1 MKRRSARRFGL
12 RHKRLEEVYSAM
24 PLPSIPGYNRLTKT
38 HKYSAAGIAAAGAAA
53 IAFAVVPGGDAGAKT
68 TAQELPNKPVA
79 LTSQKADAQAHHEA
93 LVKQSA
99 LADKQ
104 AKEEAAEKKAA
115 AEAAKKKAAEE
126 AAKKKAAEEAAAAKA
141 AEAKAAKER
150 AVKQAASRSAARIE
164 TVADTKKTYPDNLDG
179 WIRESLDIM
188 KAKGIP
194 GSYQGIHRNIIR
206 ESGGNPRAINLWD
219 INARNG
225 VPSKGLLQVI
235 APTFKT
241 YHVEG
246 TSWDPYDPVANITAA
261 CNYAAARYGSMDNVN
276 GPY

>member
-1 MKRRSARRFGL
+1 
-12 RHKRLEEVYSAM
+12 M

-53 IAFAVVPGGDAGAKT
+53 IAIAVVPGGDAGAKT
-68 TAQELPNKPVA
+68 TAQDLPNKPVV
-79 LTSQKADAQAHHEA
+79 LTSQKADSQAHHEA
-93 LVKQSA
+93 LVKQSV
-99 LADKQ
+99 LAAKQ
-104 AKEEAAEKKAA
+104 AKEEA
-115 AEAAKKKAAEE
+115 
-126 AAKKKAAEEAAAAKA
+126 AAKKKAAEEAAAKKA
-141 AEAKAAKER
+141 AEKKAAEEAAAKKAAEVKAAKER
-150 AVKQAASRSAARIE
+150 AVQQAANRSTARIE
-164 TVADTKKTYPDNLDG
+164 TVAAAKDTKKTYPNNLDG

-188 KAKGIP
+188 KQKGIP
-194 GSYQGIHRNIIR
+194 GSYNGIYRNIIR

-235 APTFKT
+235 APTFKQ

-246 TSWDPYDPVANITAA
+246 TSWDLYDPVANITAA

>member
-1 MKRRSARRFGL
+1 
-12 RHKRLEEVYSAM
+12 M
-24 PLPSIPGYNRLTKT
+24 PLPNIPGYARLNKT

-53 IAFAVVPGGDAGAKT
+53 IAFAVVPGGNADAKT
-68 TAQELPNKPVA
+68 TAQDLPNKPVA

-93 LVKQSA
+93 LVKQSV

-104 AKEEAAEKKAA
+104 AKQEAAEKKAA

-126 AAKKKAAEEAAAAKA
+126 AAQKKA

-150 AVKQAASRSAARIE
+150 AVKQAASRSTARIE
-164 TVADTKKTYPDNLDG
+164 TVAAEKKTYPDNLDG

-188 KAKGIP
+188 KKKGIP
-194 GSYQGIHRNIIR
+194 GTYEGIHRNIIR
-206 ESGGNPRAINLWD
+206 ESGGDPRAINNWD
-219 INARNG
+219 INAQNG

-235 APTFKT
+235 APTFQA

-246 TSWDPYDPVANITAA
+246 TPWDAYDPVANITAA
-261 CNYAAARYGSMDNVN
+261 CNYAADRYGSMDNVN

>member
-1 MKRRSARRFGL
+1 
-12 RHKRLEEVYSAM
+12 M

-53 IAFAVVPGGDAGAKT
+53 IAIAVVPGGDAGAKT
-68 TAQELPNKPVA
+68 TAQDLPNKPVA
-79 LTSQKADAQAHHEA
+79 LTSQKADSQAHHEA

-99 LADKQ
+99 LAAKQ
-104 AKEEAAEKKAA
+104 AKEEA
-115 AEAAKKKAAEE
+115 
-126 AAKKKAAEEAAAAKA
+126 AAKKKAAEEAAAKKA
-141 AEAKAAKER
+141 AEVKAAKER
-150 AVKQAASRSAARIE
+150 AVQQAANRSTARIE
-164 TVADTKKTYPDNLDG
+164 TVAAAKDTKKTYPNNLDG

-188 KAKGIP
+188 KQKGIP
-194 GSYQGIHRNIIR
+194 GSYNGIYRNIIR

-235 APTFKT
+235 APTFKQ

-246 TSWDPYDPVANITAA
+246 TSWDLYDPVANITAA

>member
-1 MKRRSARRFGL
+1 
-12 RHKRLEEVYSAM
+12 M
-24 PLPSIPGYNRLTKT
+24 PLPNIPGYARLNKT

-53 IAFAVVPGGDAGAKT
+53 IAFAVVPGGNADAKT
-68 TAQELPNKPVA
+68 TAQDLPNKPVA

-104 AKEEAAEKKAA
+104 AKQEAAEKKAA

-126 AAKKKAAEEAAAAKA
+126 AAKKKA

-164 TVADTKKTYPDNLDG
+164 TVAAEKKTYPDNLDG

-188 KAKGIP
+188 KKKGIP
-194 GSYQGIHRNIIR
+194 GTYEGIHRNIIR
-206 ESGGNPRAINLWD
+206 ESGGNPRAINNWD
-219 INARNG
+219 INAQNG

-235 APTFKT
+235 APTFQT

-246 TSWDPYDPVANITAA
+246 TPWDAYDPVANITAA
-261 CNYAAARYGSMDNVN
+261 CNYAADRYGSMDNVN

>member
-1 MKRRSARRFGL
+1 
-12 RHKRLEEVYSAM
+12 M
-24 PLPSIPGYNRLTKT
+24 PLPNIPGYNRLTKT

-68 TAQELPNKPVA
+68 TAQDLPNKPVA

-93 LVKQSA
+93 LAKQSA
-99 LADKQ
+99 LAAKQ
-104 AKEEAAEKKAA
+104 AKDEAAKKAA
-115 AEAAKKKAAEE
+115 A
-126 AAKKKAAEEAAAAKA
+126 KKAAEEAAAKKAAEEAAAKKAADEAAAKKA

-150 AVKQAASRSAARIE
+150 AAKQAASRSATRIE
-164 TVADTKKTYPDNLDG
+164 TVAAEKKTYPDNLDG

-188 KAKGIP
+188 KEKGIP
-194 GSYQGIHRNIIR
+194 GSYEGIHRNIIR
-206 ESGGNPRAINLWD
+206 ESGGNPRAINNWD
-219 INARNG
+219 INAQNG

-235 APTFKT
+235 APTFQA

-246 TSWDPYDPVANITAA
+246 TSWDAYDPVANITAA
-261 CNYAAARYGSMDNVN
+261 CNYAADRYGSMDNVN

>member
-1 MKRRSARRFGL
+1 
-12 RHKRLEEVYSAM
+12 M
-24 PLPSIPGYNRLTKT
+24 PLPHIPGYNRLTKT

-68 TAQELPNKPVA
+68 TAQDLPNKPVA

-93 LVKQSA
+93 LTKQSA
-99 LADKQ
+99 LAAKQ
-104 AKEEAAEKKAA
+104 AKEEAAKKAAAKKAA
-115 AEAAKKKAAEE
+115 AEAAA
-126 AAKKKAAEEAAAAKA
+126 KKAAEEAAAKKA
-141 AEAKAAKER
+141 AEAQAAKER
-150 AVKQAASRSAARIE
+150 AAKQAASRSATRIE
-164 TVADTKKTYPDNLDG
+164 TVADTTKKTYPDNLDG

-188 KAKGIP
+188 KEKGIP
-194 GSYQGIHRNIIR
+194 GSYEGIHRNIIR

-219 INARNG
+219 INAQNG

-235 APTFKT
+235 APTFKQ

>member
-1 MKRRSARRFGL
+1 
-12 RHKRLEEVYSAM
+12 M
-24 PLPSIPGYNRLTKT
+24 PLPTIPGYARLNKT

-53 IAFAVVPGGDAGAKT
+53 IAFAVVPGGNADAKT
-68 TAQELPNKPVA
+68 TAQDLPNKPVA

-104 AKEEAAEKKAA
+104 AKQEAAEKKAA

-126 AAKKKAAEEAAAAKA
+126 AAAEKA

-150 AVKQAASRSAARIE
+150 AVKQAASRSATRIE
-164 TVADTKKTYPDNLDG
+164 TVAAEKKTYPDNLDG

-188 KAKGIP
+188 KKKGIP
-194 GSYQGIHRNIIR
+194 GTYEGIHRNIIR
-206 ESGGNPRAINLWD
+206 ESGGDPRAINNWD
-219 INARNG
+219 INAQNG

-235 APTFKT
+235 APTFKA

-246 TSWDPYDPVANITAA
+246 TAWDAYDPVANITAA
-261 CNYAAARYGSMDNVN
+261 CNYAADRYGSMDNVN

>member
-1 MKRRSARRFGL
+1 
-12 RHKRLEEVYSAM
+12 M
-24 PLPSIPGYNRLTKT
+24 PLPNIPGYARLNKT

-53 IAFAVVPGGDAGAKT
+53 IAFAVVPGGGADAKT
-68 TAQELPNKPVA
+68 TAQDLPNKPVA

-104 AKEEAAEKKAA
+104 AKQEAAAKKAA

-126 AAKKKAAEEAAAAKA
+126 AAKKKAAEEAAAKKA

-164 TVADTKKTYPDNLDG
+164 TVAAEKKTYPDNLDG

-188 KAKGIP
+188 KKKGIP
-194 GSYQGIHRNIIR
+194 GTYEGIHRNIIR
-206 ESGGNPRAINLWD
+206 ESGGDPRAINNWD
-219 INARNG
+219 INAQNG

-235 APTFKT
+235 APTFKA

-246 TSWDPYDPVANITAA
+246 TAWDAYDPVANITAA
-261 CNYAAARYGSMDNVN
+261 CNYAADRYGSMDNVN

>member
-1 MKRRSARRFGL
+1 
-12 RHKRLEEVYSAM
+12 M
-24 PLPSIPGYNRLTKT
+24 PLPKIPGYARLNKT

-53 IAFAVVPGGDAGAKT
+53 IAFAVVPGGNADAKT
-68 TAQELPNKPVA
+68 TAQDLPNKPVA
-79 LTSQKADAQAHHEA
+79 LTSQKADAQAHHEV

-104 AKEEAAEKKAA
+104 AKQEAAEKKAA

-126 AAKKKAAEEAAAAKA
+126 AAQKKA

-164 TVADTKKTYPDNLDG
+164 TVAAEKKTYPDNLDG

-188 KAKGIP
+188 KKKGIP
-194 GSYQGIHRNIIR
+194 GTYEGIHRNIIR
-206 ESGGNPRAINLWD
+206 ESGGNPRAINNWD
-219 INARNG
+219 INAQNG

-235 APTFKT
+235 APTFQT

-246 TSWDPYDPVANITAA
+246 TPWDAYDPVANITAA
-261 CNYAAARYGSMDNVN
+261 CNYAADRYGSMDNVN

>member
-1 MKRRSARRFGL
+1 
-12 RHKRLEEVYSAM
+12 M
-24 PLPSIPGYNRLTKT
+24 PLPNIPGYSRLNKT

-68 TAQELPNKPVA
+68 TAQDLPNKPVA

-93 LVKQSA
+93 LAKQSA
-99 LADKQ
+99 LAAKQ
-104 AKEEAAEKKAA
+104 AKDEAAKKAAKKAA
-115 AEAAKKKAAEE
+115 ADAAA
-126 AAKKKAAEEAAAAKA
+126 KKAAEEAAAKKA

-150 AVKQAASRSAARIE
+150 AAKQAASRSATRIE
-164 TVADTKKTYPDNLDG
+164 TVAAEKKTYPDNLDG

-188 KAKGIP
+188 KKKGIP
-194 GSYQGIHRNIIR
+194 GSYEGIHRNIIR
-206 ESGGNPRAINLWD
+206 ESGGNPRAINNWD
-219 INARNG
+219 INAQNG

-235 APTFKT
+235 APTFQA

-246 TSWDPYDPVANITAA
+246 TAWDAYDPVANITAA
-261 CNYAAARYGSMDNVN
+261 CNYAADRYGSMDNVN

>member
-1 MKRRSARRFGL
+1 
-12 RHKRLEEVYSAM
+12 M
-24 PLPSIPGYNRLTKT
+24 PLPNIPGYARLNKT

-53 IAFAVVPGGDAGAKT
+53 IAFAVVPGGNADAKT
-68 TAQELPNKPVA
+68 TAQDLPNKPVA

-104 AKEEAAEKKAA
+104 AKQEAAEKKAA

-126 AAKKKAAEEAAAAKA
+126 AAQKKA

-164 TVADTKKTYPDNLDG
+164 TVAAEKKTYPDNLDG

-188 KAKGIP
+188 KKKGIP
-194 GSYQGIHRNIIR
+194 GTYEGIHRNIIR
-206 ESGGNPRAINLWD
+206 ESGGNPRAINNWD
-219 INARNG
+219 INAQNG

-235 APTFKT
+235 APTFQT

-246 TSWDPYDPVANITAA
+246 TPWDAYDPVANITAA
-261 CNYAAARYGSMDNVN
+261 CNYAADRYGSMDNVN

>member
-1 MKRRSARRFGL
+1 
-12 RHKRLEEVYSAM
+12 M
-24 PLPSIPGYNRLTKT
+24 PLPNIPGYARLNKT

-53 IAFAVVPGGDAGAKT
+53 IAFAVVPGGDADAKT
-68 TAQELPNKPVA
+68 TAQDLPNKPVA

-104 AKEEAAEKKAA
+104 AEQEAAAKKAA

-126 AAKKKAAEEAAAAKA
+126 AAAKKA

-164 TVADTKKTYPDNLDG
+164 TVAAEKKTYPDNLDG

-188 KAKGIP
+188 KKKGIP
-194 GSYQGIHRNIIR
+194 GTYEGIHRNIIR
-206 ESGGNPRAINLWD
+206 ESGGDPRAINNWD
-219 INARNG
+219 INAQNG

-235 APTFKT
+235 APTFKA

-246 TSWDPYDPVANITAA
+246 TAWDAYDPVANITAA
-261 CNYAAARYGSMDNVN
+261 CNYAADRYGSMDNVN

>member
-1 MKRRSARRFGL
+1 
-12 RHKRLEEVYSAM
+12 M
-24 PLPSIPGYNRLTKT
+24 PLPKIPGYARLNKT

-53 IAFAVVPGGDAGAKT
+53 IAFAVVPGGNADAQT
-68 TAQELPNKPVA
+68 TAQDLPNKPVA
-79 LTSQKADAQAHHEA
+79 LTSQKADAQAHHEV

-104 AKEEAAEKKAA
+104 AKQEAAEKKAA

-126 AAKKKAAEEAAAAKA
+126 AAAKKA

-164 TVADTKKTYPDNLDG
+164 TVADVKKTYPDNLDG

-188 KAKGIP
+188 KKKGIP
-194 GSYQGIHRNIIR
+194 GTYQGIHRNIIR
-206 ESGGNPRAINLWD
+206 ESGGNPRAINNWD
-219 INARNG
+219 INAQNG

-235 APTFKT
+235 APTFQT
-241 YHVEG
+241 YHVAG
-246 TSWDPYDPVANITAA
+246 TAWDAYDPVANITAA

>member
-1 MKRRSARRFGL
+1 
-12 RHKRLEEVYSAM
+12 M

-53 IAFAVVPGGDAGAKT
+53 IAIAVVPGGDAGAKT
-68 TAQELPNKPVA
+68 TAQDLPNKPVA
-79 LTSQKADAQAHHEA
+79 LTSQKADSQAHHEA

-99 LADKQ
+99 LAAKQ
-104 AKEEAAEKKAA
+104 AKEEA
-115 AEAAKKKAAEE
+115 
-126 AAKKKAAEEAAAAKA
+126 AAKKKAAEEAAAKKA
-141 AEAKAAKER
+141 AEEAAAKKAAEVKAAKER
-150 AVKQAASRSAARIE
+150 AVQQAANRSTARIE
-164 TVADTKKTYPDNLDG
+164 TVAAAKDTKKTYPNNLDG

-188 KAKGIP
+188 KQKGIP
-194 GSYQGIHRNIIR
+194 GSYNGIYRNIIR

-235 APTFKT
+235 APTFKQ
-241 YHVEG
+241 YHVAG
-246 TSWDPYDPVANITAA
+246 TSWDLYDPVANITAA

>member
-1 MKRRSARRFGL
+1 
-12 RHKRLEEVYSAM
+12 M
-24 PLPSIPGYNRLTKT
+24 PLPNIPGYTRLTKT

-68 TAQELPNKPVA
+68 TAQDLPNKPVA
-79 LTSQKADAQAHHEA
+79 LTSQKADAQAHHEV

-99 LADKQ
+99 LAAKQ
-104 AKEEAAEKKAA
+104 AKDEAA
-115 AEAAKKKAAEE
+115 
-126 AAKKKAAEEAAAAKA
+126 KKAAEEAAAKKAAEEAAAKKA

-150 AVKQAASRSAARIE
+150 AAKQAASRSTTRVE
-164 TVADTKKTYPDNLDG
+164 TVAASTPSSTPSAGTTSGKSYPDNLDG

-188 KAKGIP
+188 KQKGIP
-194 GSYQGIHRNIIR
+194 GSYEGIRRNIIR
-206 ESGGNPRAINLWD
+206 ESAGNPRAINLYD
-219 INARNG
+219 INAQNG

-235 APTFKT
+235 APTFQA
-241 YHVEG
+241 YHVDG